1 VTPDKLVPL
10 GATGLHVTELGLGLA
25 PIGGLY
31 RDVDDE
37 HARATVDRGWHRGL
51 RLFDTAPLYGYGRSE
66 RRTGAALAGR
76 AGHVLSTKVGRVLTK
91 TDGGNGGQ
99 DFWAGVDAAVTPV
112 FDFSAAGVRRSLEDS
127 LERLGVARVDIAHLH
142 DPDDHLE
149 QAAAE
154 AYPELVRLRE
164 EGLVGAIGV
173 GANSGAVLEFFLER
187 VDLDVVLMAGRY
199 TLLDR
204 DGLPLLDMAA
214 SQGVPVITAG
224 VFNSGILADPQPGA
238 RFNYSEADPALVAK
252 ALEMKARCEEA
263 GVPLRAAAI
272 QFAARHP
279 AVAAVL
285 VGVRAPEE
293 VDDAVAMAAYPVPEA
308 LWERLTP

>member
-1 VTPDKLVPL
+1 MTPDKLVPL
-10 GATGLHVTELGLGLA
+10 GPTGLHVTELGLGLA

-31 RDVDDE
+31 ADVDDE
-37 HARATVDRGWHRGL
+37 RARATVDRGWDRGL

-76 AGHVLSTKVGRVLTK
+76 AGHVLSTKVGRVLNTSDGA
-91 TDGGNGGQ
+91 DGGQ
-99 DFWAGVDAAVTPV
+99 EFWAGVDPSVVPV
-112 FDFSAAGVRRSLEDS
+112 FDFSAAGVRRSLEES
-127 LERLGVARVDIAHLH
+127 LERLGVDRVDIAHLH

-154 AYPELVRLRE
+154 AYPELVRMKE
-164 EGLVGAIGV
+164 EGLVGAIGA
-173 GANSGAVLEFFLER
+173 GANSGAVLRYLLER
-187 VDLDVVLMAGRY
+187 AALDVVLMAGRY

-204 DGLPLLDMAA
+204 DGLPLLDWAA
-214 SQGVPVITAG
+214 ERGVPVIAAG

-238 RFNYSEADPALVAK
+238 RFNYSEAGADLLGRALV
-252 ALEMKARCEEA
+252 MKAACEEA

-279 AVAAVL
+279 AVTAVL
-285 VGVRAPEE
+285 VGVRAAEE
-293 VDDAVAMAAYPVPEA
+293 VDDAVEMAAHPIPEE
-308 LWERLTP
+308 LWERLA